1 LLRPRIALRR
11 VREPGGELGVVPRV
25 HELLIDTEVLPARAA
40 VGGDGDP
47 PVPAAGV
54 IARVQQD
61 PLVGEL
67 DDRRLIH
74 VLAHGRARCQVSP
87 WSSEKSTYERTTS
100 PPVGPS
106 PAAPGRNQPQY
117 GWRIRPAC
125 GPKRSTIPA
134 PEVGKA
140 VRISSGGA
148 AIAVREWNAQ
158 ERPPSS
164 ETPTAEPTTSR
175 SASSVPATASHTPR
189 CCARVWK
196 ANSRPLP

>member
-1 LLRPRIALRR
+1 QRFLPGGAVVVRDAQRAALAGEEVAGVREQQLLRPRIALGRI
-11 VREPGGELGVVPRV
+11 REPGSELGVVPRI

-47 PVPAAGV
+47 PVPTAGV

-74 VLAHGRARCQVSP
+74 VLAHGRAPVP
-87 WSSEKSTYERTTS
+87 GLAVVVGEKSTYERTTS

-117 GWRIRPAC
+117 G
-125 GPKRSTIPA
+125 
-134 PEVGKA
+134 
-140 VRISSGGA
+140 
-148 AIAVREWNAQ
+148 
-158 ERPPSS
+158 
-164 ETPTAEPTTSR
+164 
-175 SASSVPATASHTPR
+175 
-189 CCARVWK
+189 
-196 ANSRPLP
+196 